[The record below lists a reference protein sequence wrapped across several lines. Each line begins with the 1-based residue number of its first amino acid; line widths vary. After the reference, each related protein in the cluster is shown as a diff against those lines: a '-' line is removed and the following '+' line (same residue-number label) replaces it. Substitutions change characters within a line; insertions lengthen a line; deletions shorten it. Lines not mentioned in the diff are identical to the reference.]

1 MGILLVYD
9 VSDRETFRSV
19 RNWMSNIQ
27 MYASN
32 DVNKVR
38 HGFKRV
44 LLPPIPS
51 SCVAL
56 LLTRSYVHVRVCFS
70 LARSLFLPLSL
81 SRYVYVCVHLQIL
94 VGNKCDMDE
103 SKRRVQTSEGEALAA
118 EFGIPFFETSA
129 MANINVDTA
138 FTHIAKCVKDRLS
151 TSEDRKKSMTQS
163 TLNLNS
169 GASAEKKSCC

>member
-1 MGILLVYD
+1 M
-9 VSDRETFRSV
+9 
-19 RNWMSNIQ
+19 
-27 MYASN
+27 
-32 DVNKVR
+32 
-38 HGFKRV
+38 
-44 LLPPIPS
+44 
-51 SCVAL
+51 CV
-56 LLTRSYVHVRVCFS
+56 C
-70 LARSLFLPLSL
+70 
-81 SRYVYVCVHLQIL
+81 VCVHLQIL

-103 SKRRVQTSEGEALAA
+103 SKRRVQTSEGEALAE

>member
-1 MGILLVYD
+1 M
-9 VSDRETFRSV
+9 
-19 RNWMSNIQ
+19 
-27 MYASN
+27 
-32 DVNKVR
+32 
-38 HGFKRV
+38 
-44 LLPPIPS
+44 
-51 SCVAL
+51 
-56 LLTRSYVHVRVCFS
+56 
-70 LARSLFLPLSL
+70 
-81 SRYVYVCVHLQIL
+81 CVHLQIL